1 MLYDSNAAH
10 RELDR
15 CFGYPG
21 FRPGQEE
28 LICAV
33 VEGRDALG
41 ILPTGGGKSVCYQ
54 IPALLFPGLTLV
66 VSPLISLMEDQV
78 NRANGAGASAAFLN
92 STQPASEAREAISR
106 AEAGELRLL
115 FIAPE
120 RFEVPAFRSRLP
132 KLGVSLLAVDEA
144 HCISEWGHDFRPSY
158 LRLGRVRE
166 SLSCPVLALT
176 ATATPRV
183 REEICSQLRLA
194 DPLVTLKSFDR
205 PNLSWEVSR
214 ATGHGGKLRRLR
226 ALVRGRSG
234 SLLVYAP
241 TRRTVEVLRDQLA
254 SLGLPVEAYH
264 AGLTGEE
271 RARVQEEF
279 MAGRRRIVVAT
290 NAFGMGVDKSDVRL
304 VVHYQLSGTLEGY
317 YQEAGRAGRDGD
329 PAKCVALYDPRDSR
343 THFRMLD
350 GNHPPIRL
358 QRRAYRAL
366 RTEIGAGGSEPLPLP
381 RMRAL
386 LGSRVSEPELLSL
399 LRSLERE
406 GCIRLLTPLAEAHE
420 LDEPCVNRGGG
431 GEGCGIRGEHL
442 RKECEVTVGVY
453 SREPDFRRCRRL
465 REIAVEK
472 LRAVRRYALAR
483 GCRRRVLLAYFGEQ
497 IPDRPCGGCDHCRG

>member
-1 MLYDSNAAH
+1 MRYDSSAAH
-10 RELDR
+10 QELQR
-15 CFGYPG
+15 CFGHPG

-28 LICAV
+28 LIRVV

-78 NRANGAGASAAFLN
+78 NRANRAGVRAAFLN
-92 STQPASEAREAISR
+92 STQPASEAKEAIAR

-120 RFEVPAFRSRLP
+120 RFDVPAFRSRLP
-132 KLGVSLLAVDEA
+132 NLGVSLLAVDEA

-158 LRLGRVRE
+158 LRLGALRE
-166 SLSCPVLALT
+166 TLSCPVLALT

-194 DPLVTLKSFDR
+194 DPHVTLKSFDR

-214 ATGHGGKLRRLR
+214 AKGHGGKLRRIR

-264 AGLTGEE
+264 AGLAGEA

-329 PAKCVALYDPRDSR
+329 PASCVALYDPRDSR
-343 THFRMLD
+343 AHFRMLD
-350 GNHPPIRL
+350 GNHPPVRV
-358 QRRAYRAL
+358 QSRAYRAL
-366 RTEIGAGGSEPLPLP
+366 RREIGAGERAPLTLP

-386 LGSRVSEPELLSL
+386 FGSKVSEPELLSL

-406 GCIRLLTPLAEAHE
+406 RCIRLLTPLPESHE
-420 LDEPCVNRGGG
+420 LEDPCVHRGAG
-431 GEGCGIRGEHL
+431 GESCRTRGEHL
-442 RKECEVTVGVY
+442 RKECEIVVGVH
-453 SREPDFRRCRRL
+453 SREPEFQLSRRL
-465 REIAVEK
+465 RDIAVEK

-483 GCRRRVLLAYFGEQ
+483 GCRRRVLLGYFGEQ
-497 IPDRPCGGCDHCRG
+497 IPDRPCGGCDRCGG